1 MLTLTKD
8 KMQPKIIPQE
18 RALDYI
24 MGGNSTFTL
33 VTESTRYTYKIIE
46 RVIGDGS
53 TIYAVMVLCG
63 PDNTSNYR
71 KFATIKE
78 VNGMP
83 KLELIGRTTNYIEYF
98 ELIKKLYYSLLF
110 NNYEQISAWQV
121 WHTGRCSRCG
131 RLLTVPES
139 IEKGIGPECE
149 SRVNAFIDN
158 YSIL

>member
-1 MLTLTKD
+1 MLTLTTKQ
-8 KMQPKIIPQE
+8 MEAKIIPHE
-18 RALDYI
+18 KALDYI

-33 VTESTRYTYKIIE
+33 VADTKRYTYKILE

-53 TIYAVMVLCG
+53 SVYAVMVLVG
-63 PDNTSNYR
+63 PDNTRNYR
-71 KFATIKE
+71 EFAKIKE
-78 VNGMP
+78 VDGMP
-83 KLELIGRTTNYIEYF
+83 KLELICRTTNYIEYF

-110 NNYEQISAWQV
+110 NSYTQISGWEV

-149 SRVNAFIDN
+149 SRINAFIDSYVN
-158 YSIL
+158 L